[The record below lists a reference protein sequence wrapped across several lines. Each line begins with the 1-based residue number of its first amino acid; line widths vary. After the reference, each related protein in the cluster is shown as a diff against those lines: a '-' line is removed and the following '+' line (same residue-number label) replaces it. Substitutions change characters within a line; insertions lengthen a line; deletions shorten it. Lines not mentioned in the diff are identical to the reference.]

1 MKAFKRLLLLCF
13 SALCILLPASVSADD
28 PEIKVKEKEEYIG
41 RVLLEDKK
49 YPLTH
54 YKVETQ
60 TGDSFLASGDKAL
73 AGLNDGL
80 WSINKQIAKFTIF
93 AVETLMTFD
102 VFSQISSQVSVISE
116 RIFDSMSDT
125 FLTFFLTIAGGVAAY
140 RYYVNQQVAG
150 AVKAFIGV
158 VLVLTANYWFFSD
171 VEKNVTWINEVSAD
185 IEGAASSTNVLVTS
199 DKFNSNEPADQQE
212 GTAVLRNQLFDLMI
226 KKPYLLLNYGTTNE
240 NKIVKE
246 DPERI
251 NKLLAVKPYSED
263 AKSARED
270 IVKKEVEKLDNIHMS
285 ADYSAERFGQVLLTL
300 ISTIAVSIPVLVMAG
315 FKFSLQLG
323 FLVMVIFI
331 GIPLIISL
339 IPTYSTTIGVH
350 FKGIIYLVLYKAALV
365 LLIAIAT
372 GIATLIYEAV
382 KVTDGL
388 EGFMLIVFI
397 QVLVMWGIFKY
408 RNQIMQVASAGM
420 IQGNN
425 AAERIQQSI
434 MYGASDTLSK
444 GYDLAKRATSE
455 TFRMGENARE
465 KVSGMSSGAS
475 SSMGNVFSMGN
486 MFSNRSE
493 KRDKGPK
500 VTVMDGEKSSQ
511 GAQASSKRGQVF
523 DMETNDL
530 AVWEPKAS
538 GPKKLEGGRKYLEQ
552 GEKGPDGPNK
562 SGESSSVVS
571 LSKYREQS
579 AGSYQEPQRQENQT
593 AMAQQTENE
602 NVSAHRQDENQQN
615 DSYSNQE
622 NQTARVQ
629 QAENNNVSA
638 HRQVENQQ
646 YDSISSQDQTARV
659 QQAEKESV
667 SAHRQVESAQNDSFA
682 SLANSMPPESEA
694 SGFYMNSSAPNYEN
708 VSSFR
713 QPERKREQERGKGP
727 EMGRRSKEAYP
738 EAKGLG
744 QRETAVTKETRR
756 PNFRNEA
763 KRIKSE

>member
-28 PEIKVKEKEEYIG
+28 PEIKVKEQEEYIG

-49 YPLTH
+49 YPLSH

-60 TGDSFLASGDKAL
+60 TGDSFLSSGDKAL

-93 AVETLMTFD
+93 AVEQLMTFD
-102 VFSQISSQVSVISE
+102 LFSHISSQVSVISE
-116 RIFDSMSDT
+116 RIFDSVSGAFM
-125 FLTFFLTIAGGVAAY
+125 TFFVTIAGGVAAY
-140 RYYVNQQVAG
+140 RYFVNHQVAA

-158 VLVLTANYWFFSD
+158 VLVLTANLWFFSD

-185 IEGAASSTNVLVTS
+185 IEGIASSTNVLVTS
-199 DKFNSNEPADQQE
+199 DQFNSNEPADKQE
-212 GTAVLRNQLFDLMI
+212 GTAVLRNQLFDLMVM
-226 KKPYLLLNYGTTNE
+226 KPYLLLNYGTTNE
-240 NKIVKE
+240 NKVVKE

-251 NKLLAVKPYSED
+251 NNLLAIKPYQEE
-263 AKSARED
+263 AKEKRKN
-270 IVKKEVEKLDNIHMS
+270 IVKNEVEKIENIHMS
-285 ADYSAERFGQVLLTL
+285 ADYSAERFGQVLLT
-300 ISTIAVSIPVLVMAG
+300 IVSTIAVSIPVMIMAG
-315 FKFSLQLG
+315 FKFILQLF
-323 FLVMVIFI
+323 FLAAVVFT

-339 IPTYSTTIGVH
+339 IPNYAGTAAAH
-350 FKGIIYLVLYKAALV
+350 FKRIVSLIFYKAALV
-365 LLIAIAT
+365 LFIAVAT
-372 GIATLIYEAV
+372 GIATLIYESV

-397 QVLVMWGIFKY
+397 QVLTMWAIFKY
-408 RNQIMQVASAGM
+408 RTEIMTVASAGM
-420 IQGNN
+420 IHGNN
-425 AAERIQQSI
+425 AAERLQQSV
-434 MYGASDTLSK
+434 MYSASDMASK
-444 GYDLAKRATSE
+444 GLGLAKRATSE
-455 TFRMGENARE
+455 SFQMGE
-465 KVSGMSSGAS
+465 KVRGKVEGMSSGAS

-486 MFSNRSE
+486 MSSNKSE
-493 KRDKGPK
+493 KREKGPK
-500 VTVMDGEKSSQ
+500 VTVMGGEKSSQ
-511 GAQASSKRGQVF
+511 GAKASSKRGQVF

-552 GEKGPDGPNK
+552 GEKGPDSPNK

-579 AGSYQEPQRQENQT
+579 AGSYQEPQRQDNQT
-593 AMAQQTENE
+593 ARAQQTENE
-602 NVSAHRQDENQQN
+602 NVSD
-615 DSYSNQE
+615 
-622 NQTARVQ
+622 
-629 QAENNNVSA
+629 

-646 YDSISSQDQTARV
+646 NEASSSQENQTSRV
-659 QQAEKESV
+659 QQAEKESI
-667 SAHRQVESAQNDSFA
+667 SNHRQVESMQNDSFA
-682 SLANSMPPESEA
+682 SLANSIPPESEA

-727 EMGRRSKEAYP
+727 EMGHRRKEAYP

-744 QRETAVTKETRR
+744 QRETAVTKETRK